1 MASDILKEFESR
13 NTYNYLQLCY
23 HQLGKTREAANAAYT
38 HLVHIEVE
46 GGKETNNLLDFLAGP
61 QSR

>member
-13 NTYNYLQLCY
+13 NTYNFLQLCY

-38 HLVHIEVE
+38 HLVRNEVE
-46 GGKETNNLLDFLAGP
+46 EGEGDK
-61 QSR
+61 

>member
-38 HLVHIEVE
+38 HLVRNEVE
-46 GGKETNNLLDFLAGP
+46 EGEGDK
-61 QSR
+61 